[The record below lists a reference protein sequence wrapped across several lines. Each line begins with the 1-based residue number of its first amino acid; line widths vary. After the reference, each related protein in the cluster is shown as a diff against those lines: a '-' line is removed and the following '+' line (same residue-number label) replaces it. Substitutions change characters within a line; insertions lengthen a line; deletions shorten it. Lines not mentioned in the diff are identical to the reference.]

1 MQETWD
7 GRGAFAHVLR
17 RRGAAMNSRIK
28 KSIFQFAVCTA
39 VVAFVVLCVY
49 LYYSYESQSSEN
61 ERRALAEARVLAAE
75 AGASWDYI
83 DSIQDR
89 INYSHGELDFKD
101 VYCSVAGKNIAK
113 RFSEQSDY
121 SIRYVRDNPR
131 SLDDEPDAF
140 EAQALAS
147 FALGDATEYYEVV
160 EDGESVTFRY
170 LSKLAIDRGCLQC
183 HGQPAGEKD
192 ITGYVMEGMAEGD
205 VAGAVSITM
214 PLDAIVAD
222 ARENLAS
229 TVVFFC
235 VLMAC
240 VTAILAW
247 GLRRWIAAPMIDENE
262 KLRRESEDQSNF
274 LTIIT
279 HELKTPL
286 SSILAFT
293 ELWKERSVKR
303 QADPEE
309 LELVQEVEIN
319 GRVLLDMINNAL
331 DTAKLEAGTLAPA
344 SGELDVYDLVGQVSS
359 TMGPL
364 AKRKR
369 VAFSTT
375 VAPGV
380 PVVRA
385 DAEVLRRIVV
395 NLVNNALR
403 FTPAGGAV
411 RLEFSYEQGVLSI
424 SVSDT
429 GCGISADQL
438 PYVFDRFVSAPGSET
453 TSEGGTGLGLSIVRK
468 FADMMGGEVSVESEV
483 GRGSVFAV
491 RLPLDEF
498 EIDEVGEGGD
508 L

>member
-1 MQETWD
+1 M
-7 GRGAFAHVLR
+7 
-17 RRGAAMNSRIK
+17 
-28 KSIFQFAVCTA
+28 
-39 VVAFVVLCVY
+39 
-49 LYYSYESQSSEN
+49 
-61 ERRALAEARVLAAE
+61 LAAE

-89 INYSHGELDFKD
+89 FNYSHGELDFKD
-101 VYCSVAGKNIAK
+101 VY
-113 RFSEQSDY
+113 F
-121 SIRYVRDNPR
+121 
-131 SLDDEPDAF
+131 
-140 EAQALAS
+140 
-147 FALGDATEYYEVV
+147 
-160 EDGESVTFRY
+160 
-170 LSKLAIDRGCLQC
+170 DRGCLQC

-262 KLRRESEDQSNF
+262 KLRRESEDQSSF

-438 PYVFDRFVSAPGSET
+438 PYVFNRFVSAPGSET

-498 EIDEVGEGGD
+498 EIDEVDEGETCDESDMRGGVRRGPACSCGRRRRERGECGD
-508 L
+508 AHAGARWDFVRARGKRVRRA

>member
-1 MQETWD
+1 M
-7 GRGAFAHVLR
+7 
-17 RRGAAMNSRIK
+17 
-28 KSIFQFAVCTA
+28 
-39 VVAFVVLCVY
+39 
-49 LYYSYESQSSEN
+49 
-61 ERRALAEARVLAAE
+61 
-75 AGASWDYI
+75 
-83 DSIQDR
+83 
-89 INYSHGELDFKD
+89 
-101 VYCSVAGKNIAK
+101 
-113 RFSEQSDY
+113 
-121 SIRYVRDNPR
+121 RDNPR

-170 LSKLAIDRGCLQC
+170 LSKLTIGRGCLQC

>member
-1 MQETWD
+1 
-7 GRGAFAHVLR
+7 
-17 RRGAAMNSRIK
+17 MNSRIK
-28 KSIFQFAVCTA
+28 KSILQFAACAA
-39 VVAFVVLCVY
+39 VVAVVVLCAY
-49 LYYSYESQSSEN
+49 LYYSYESQSAEN

-83 DSIQDR
+83 DSIQNR

-101 VYCSVAGKNIAK
+101 VYCSVAGKNIAR

-121 SIRYVRDNPR
+121 SIRYVRNNPR

-140 EAQALAS
+140 ETRALTAFAS
-147 FALGDATEYYEVV
+147 TDATEYYEVV
-160 EDGESVTFRY
+160 EEQDSVTFRY
-170 LSKLAIDRGCLQC
+170 VSRLTIDRGCLSC
-183 HGQPAGEKD
+183 HGEPAGEKD
-192 ITGYVMEGMAEGD
+192 ITGYLKEGMAEGD

-240 VTAILAW
+240 VTVILSW
-247 GLRRWIAAPMIDENE
+247 GLRRWVTAPMLDENE
-262 KLRRESEDQSNF
+262 RLQREAEDQSNF

-293 ELWKERSVKR
+293 ELWKERSVER
-303 QADPEE
+303 RADPEE
-309 LELVQEVEIN
+309 LELVQEVETN
-319 GRVLLDMINNAL
+319 GHVLLDMIDNVL
-331 DTAKLEAGTLAPA
+331 DTAKLEAGSLALTQD
-344 SGELDVYDLVGQVSS
+344 ELDVYDLVGQVSS

-364 AKRKR
+364 AKRKG

-375 VAPGV
+375 VEPGV
-380 PVVRA
+380 PVVCA

-403 FTPAGGAV
+403 FTPAGGKV
-411 RLEFSYEQGVLSI
+411 HLKFSYNQGALSI
-424 SVSDT
+424 AVCDT
-429 GCGISADQL
+429 GCGIAAEQL
-438 PYVFDRFVSAPGSET
+438 PYVFDRFVSTPGSET

-483 GRGSVFAV
+483 GSGSVFTV
-491 RLPLDEF
+491 RLPLVEF
-498 EIDEVGEGGD
+498 EVDETCEGEMR
-508 L
+508 